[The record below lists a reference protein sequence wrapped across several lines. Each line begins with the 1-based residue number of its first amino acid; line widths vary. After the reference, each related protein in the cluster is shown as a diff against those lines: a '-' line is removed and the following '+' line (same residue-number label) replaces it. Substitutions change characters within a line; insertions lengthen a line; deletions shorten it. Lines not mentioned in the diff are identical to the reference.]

1 MLKILREGLRSPCRK
16 LGNSRLPT
24 SNTRT
29 IFISASPNKRPRRR
43 GPSLKSKATRGD
55 LEQFVKLDDE
65 KRFREEERQYA
76 KRLKEVKSLT
86 ANVSRIIKESKKK
99 KQLEKE
105 LVVKSPPVVPE
116 ESSKHLYQ
124 SISDSNEVVDLTQQS
139 LVVPAYDVP
148 KSISKALGL
157 SVKYLVSK
165 ENLNWQLALDQILRS
180 GGFKNIPRKEIRDF
194 IALIPSKS
202 LPSLI
207 PQLETMLKTA
217 KLPLSS
223 KIANIFIA
231 SLIQGDVNY
240 EVVKRVE
247 NYVEYLR
254 QHKKEGTLSKA
265 TYEHL
270 ITTYGKNGDV
280 SKMETI
286 LLEMQKNNIDMSG
299 NLFSNLLATS
309 VYKTKD
315 HKQAIAIFDSMNFL
329 SSQTKPGTRAY
340 QDIIVS
346 YVNNDDIEK
355 ALDLYQE
362 MMMGKVPLNQKI
374 LVALARGCTS
384 RRELRIKAWDFMFEV
399 YNQGWEP
406 TFETYEYLLYLAAR
420 DGDVALAR
428 ALYNKL
434 HLSDTV
440 SERAFAFLLLSY
452 SKSPITKDEFEVS
465 PIPITVHDKGRIFR
479 RNILADS
486 GITTVDIPTKSPL
499 PFLPT
504 LDLHTAQ
511 QIMAESS
518 ALWAHTLIF
527 NPSFINEDCC
537 NTFLNIAAEFG
548 TLEEFIDRFNNFT
561 YLDAKGISPSDSN
574 VIIEEEEEEEFATK
588 SANTITKSPILTEIL
603 LHKQKKVARST
614 LSYVVALKVAAK
626 FKNYAFGQKMWSE
639 RGQYRKT
646 DRFRQLPRDTKD
658 DLDFL
663 FANTMVLSMTR
674 MNLLEDALSI
684 LLSTEYQFKW
694 TWKELHQL
702 HKAAVDVGNDKITR
716 TVRGIARRAQMNH
729 AGKIRYRDFKRYQME
744 KGF

>member
-1 MLKILREGLRSPCRK
+1 MLKIFREGLHSP
-16 LGNSRLPT
+16 SRHFGASRFPT
-24 SNTRT
+24 YTTRT

-43 GPSLKSKATRGD
+43 GPSVKPKATRGD

-65 KRFREEERQYA
+65 TRFLEEERQFA

-105 LVVKSPPVVPE
+105 LEEKSPPVAPE
-116 ESSKHLYQ
+116 ESSKQVYQ
-124 SISDSNEVVDLTQQS
+124 SVNDSNEVIDLTQQS

-165 ENLNWQLALDQILRS
+165 ENLNWQLALDQIQRS
-180 GGFKNIPRKEIRDF
+180 GGFKDIPRKEIREF

-207 PQLETMLKTA
+207 PQLEIMLETA

-223 KIANIFIA
+223 KIVNIFIA
-231 SLIQGDVNY
+231 SLIQADVND
-240 EVVKRVE
+240 ELVKRVE
-247 NYVEYLR
+247 DYVDYLR
-254 QHKKEGTLSKA
+254 QHNKEGNLSKA
-265 TYEHL
+265 TYELL
-270 ITTYGKNGDV
+270 ITTYGKSNEV
-280 SKMETI
+280 AKMEVV
-286 LLEMQKNNIDMSG
+286 LQEMQKKNIDMSR

-315 HKQAIAIFDSMNFL
+315 HKQAIAIFDSMCFL
-329 SSQTKPGTRAY
+329 SNQTKPGTRAY

-362 MMMGKVPLNQKI
+362 MMTGKVPLNQKI

-384 RRELRIKAWDFMFEV
+384 RRELRVKAWDFMFEV

-406 TFETYEYLLYLAAR
+406 TFETYEYILYLAAR

-434 HLSDTV
+434 HLSDSV

-452 SKSPITKDEFEVS
+452 SKSPISKDDLDVS
-465 PIPITVHDKGRIFR
+465 PLPITVHDKGRIFR

-486 GITTVDIPTKSPL
+486 GISTLENPSKNPL
-499 PFLPT
+499 PFLPF
-504 LDLHTAQ
+504 LDLHSAQ

-548 TLEEFIDRFNNFT
+548 TLEEFIDRFDNFT
-561 YLDAKGISPSDSN
+561 YLDTKGISSSDPN
-574 VIIEEEEEEEFATK
+574 VIIEEEEEEIVTK
-588 SANTITKSPILTEIL
+588 STNSITKSPILTEIL
-603 LHKQKKVARST
+603 LRNQKKVARST

-626 FKNYAFGQKMWSE
+626 FKNYAFGQKIWSE
-639 RGQYRKT
+639 RGEYRKT
-646 DRFRQLPRDTKD
+646 DRFRELPRATKD

-674 MNLLEDALSI
+674 MNLLEDALAI

-694 TWKELHQL
+694 TWKDLHQL
-702 HKAAVDVGNDKITR
+702 HKAAVDVGNDKVTR
-716 TVRGIARRAQMNH
+716 TVRGIARRAQMNY